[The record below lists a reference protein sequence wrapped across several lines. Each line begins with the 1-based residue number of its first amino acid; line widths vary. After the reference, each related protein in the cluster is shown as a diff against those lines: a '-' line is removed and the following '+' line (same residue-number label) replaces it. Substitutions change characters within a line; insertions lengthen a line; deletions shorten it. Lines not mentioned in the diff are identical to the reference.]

1 MREIIVENYWDRT
14 HCHYSSIQELVD
26 YYIQSG
32 KEDNIGYA
40 LERVVQFNGDYRN
53 YLQDNGFPALVERLK
68 SETIYLE
75 QCPVVK
81 QKLEEWWENI
91 QKSGGL
97 GDYDIQCY
105 AIEDTFSMFGKQIDG
120 IKGLRQILQMHG
132 EAGPYSKPPKLFE
145 SSICENSSSNEQD
158 DKEVSL
164 FAALLWESYP
174 RFDISDYS
182 DNREYHCYYVRN
194 HQFNEDF
201 FKDSKSG
208 GMEHIREDIPLSR
221 LPLVYRDGNAPV
233 MFVASPR
240 HVEGKDAIDV
250 AIRNLLK
257 RVDNEVPECGPFK
270 KIYEYFDNT
279 DASTEQYV
287 DRCSIFIYDVP
298 VESGS
303 TQGNRFVEVA
313 AYAKDSPYKA
323 TTLIAYGNNSKIKEY
338 LANPKCRQDVVEN
351 LKMLAEEIRFI

>member
-1 MREIIVENYWDRT
+1 MRDIIVENYWDIA

-32 KEDNIGYA
+32 KEDGIGYA
-40 LERVVQFNGDYRN
+40 LERAVQFNSIYRN
-53 YLQDNGFPALVERLK
+53 YLQDNGFLALIERLK
-68 SETIYLE
+68 SETSYLE
-75 QCPVVK
+75 QNPGLM
-81 QKLEEWWENI
+81 QKLDDWWKNI
-91 QKSGGL
+91 QNSGGL

-105 AIEDTFSMFGKQIDG
+105 DIEDTFSLFGKQIDG

-132 EAGPYSKPPKLFE
+132 EAGPYSKAPKLFE
-145 SSICENSSSNEQD
+145 PSDCENSSSNEQNNRD
-158 DKEVSL
+158 SSL
-164 FAALLWESYP
+164 FAALLWKSYP

-194 HQFNEDF
+194 HQFNDEF
-201 FKDSKSG
+201 FKDSENG
-208 GMEHIREDIPLSR
+208 GMEYVNEDIPLSR

-233 MFVASPR
+233 MFVVSPR
-240 HVEGKDAIDV
+240 DGESKDAVDV

-257 RVDNEVPECGPFK
+257 RIDDEIPEYGPFK
-270 KIYEYFDNT
+270 RVYEFFDNT
-279 DASTEQYV
+279 DASTSQYV
-287 DRCSIFIYDVP
+287 DRYSIFIYDVP
-298 VESGS
+298 VERGS

-323 TTLIAYGNNSKIKEY
+323 TALIAYGNNSKIKEY

-351 LKMLAEEIRFI
+351 LKLLAEEIRFI